1 LGLIENI
8 YFKVSSE
15 PALSKPLLKLVKRMI
30 GCFPKKW
37 FLDEMTAIIEKV
49 LQMRQAMTEDHW
61 IKVAQLVNKVVNVT
75 LMIDVEG
82 AARDLAV
89 AWI

>member
-1 LGLIENI
+1 MGASPRNG
-8 YFKVSSE
+8 S
-15 PALSKPLLKLVKRMI
+15 
-30 GCFPKKW
+30 
-37 FLDEMTAIIEKV
+37 LDEMTAIIEKV
-49 LQMRQAMTEDHW
+49 LQMRLAMTEDHW